1 MFLLMNKIIKN
12 SIIIVFLIMLNGCS
26 SNLNDKNISNKNDIP
41 DPNLLYKSA
50 ISEIEKKQ
58 YINATPILNEI
69 VAKYPLSNQAIQS
82 QIMLAFIDYLQM
94 NYDES
99 IFKFNRIINKY
110 PSYKNLDYA
119 YYMLSLC
126 FYEQIK
132 NETLDGSYNLL
143 ALNNFNQLINRFP
156 ESKYASDSYQKII
169 LINENI
175 AAKHMSIG
183 LFYLKRNKF
192 EAAMNRFKKI
202 IDHHSKSKFTPEALY
217 RLVEIYYSLGLI
229 DDAKKTAS
237 VLGHNYPKSK
247 WYEYSYNLVTN
258 NENMKDTKFLQ
269 KISNFLNINEK
280 KE

>member
-1 MFLLMNKIIKN
+1 MLLLMNKIIKKTLV
-12 SIIIVFLIMLNGCS
+12 ILILILVTACS
-26 SNLNDKNISNKNDIP
+26 NKSNDKNISDKTKIT
-41 DPNLLYKSA
+41 DPNSLYKSA
-50 ISEIEKKQ
+50 ILEIEKTQ

-69 VAKYPLSNQAIQS
+69 VIKYPLSNQAIQS

-99 IFKFNRIINKY
+99 IFKFNRIIKKY

-126 FYEQIK
+126 YYEQIK
-132 NETLDGSYNLL
+132 NETLDGSYNTL
-143 ALNNFNQLINRFP
+143 ALYNFNQLINRFP

-183 LFYLKRNKF
+183 LFYLKRNKY

-202 IDHHSKSKFTPEALY
+202 IDNHSKSKFTPEALY
-217 RLVEIYYSLGLI
+217 RLVEIYYALGMLE
-229 DDAKKTAS
+229 DAKKTAS
-237 VLGHNYPKSK
+237 LISFNYPKSK
-247 WYEYSYNLVTN
+247 WYKHSYYLITN
-258 NENMKDTKFLQ
+258 KKNVKESKFLQ

>member
-1 MFLLMNKIIKN
+1 MNKIIKKT
-12 SIIIVFLIMLNGCS
+12 ILIVVLMVLTACS
-26 SNLNDKNISNKNDIP
+26 SKSNNKVIANEKNIS

-50 ISEIEKKQ
+50 ILIIEKKDFTK
-58 YINATPILNEI
+58 ATPLLNEI
-69 VAKYPLSNQAIQS
+69 VIKYPLSNQAIQS
-82 QIMLAFIDYLQM
+82 QIMLAFVDYLQL

-126 FYEQIK
+126 YYEQIK

-156 ESKYASDSYQKII
+156 ESKYASDSYQKIV
-169 LINENI
+169 LIKENI

-183 LFYLKRNKF
+183 LFYLKRNKY

-202 IDHHSKSKFTPEALY
+202 IDNHSKSKFTPEALY
-217 RLVEIYYSLGLI
+217 RLVEIYYSLGMLE
-229 DDAKKTAS
+229 DAKKTAS
-237 VLGHNYPKSK
+237 IIGHNYPKSK
-247 WYEYSYNLVTN
+247 WYEYSYYLVTN
-258 NENMKDTKFLQ
+258 NKKEKDLKFLQ
-269 KISNFLNINEK
+269 KISNFLKINEK